1 MSSSSDRPSGGGGKR
16 ARLDAA
22 GAPPQDV
29 KGEQAP
35 AWALALQ
42 GTLA

>member
-22 GAPPQDV
+22 GALPSADEPP
-29 KGEQAP
+29 A
-35 AWALALQ
+35 
-42 GTLA
+42 